1 MTGQQTLASVDQ
13 PQKSAVASRDPLES
27 SIWSY
32 LGFALSAA
40 LLLLVVGLGVVLVV
54 IPRATGATPLTVL
67 TSSME
72 PGLPPGTLVIVRPV
86 AAEALRLGDVV
97 TYQMESGDAR
107 VVTHRITSIASSS
120 DGSRSF
126 IVQGD
131 NNSAPDDDPVLAEQ
145 IQGRLW
151 YAVPYVGYVNNV
163 VNGANRA
170 WIIPVLT
177 IAVFGYAG
185 FMVAGGVLDHRRTH
199 SRTHS
204 RTRTRAADAGEP
216 GAVDA
221 TRVGR
226 G

>member
-1 MTGQQTLASVDQ
+1 MTGQQTLASVNR
-13 PQKSAVASRDPLES
+13 PQESAVASRAPLES

-32 LGFALSAA
+32 LGFALSAV

-107 VVTHRITSIASSS
+107 VVTHRIISIVSSS

-163 VNGANRA
+163 VNGASRA
-170 WIIPVLT
+170 WIIPVVT
-177 IAVFGYAG
+177 TAVFGYAG
-185 FMVAGGVLDHRRTH
+185 FMVAGGVLDHRRT
-199 SRTHS
+199 
-204 RTRTRAADAGEP
+204 RTRAADAGEP
-216 GAVDA
+216 GAADA

>member
-1 MTGQQTLASVDQ
+1 MTLQQTLSVPDRSET
-13 PQKSAVASRDPLES
+13 PSEG
-27 SIWSY
+27 SIWRY
-32 LGFALSAA
+32 LGFVLSGV
-40 LLLLVVGLGVVLVV
+40 LLLLVVGLGLALVV
-54 IPRATGATPLTVL
+54 IPKATGATPLTVL

-86 AAEALRLGDVV
+86 AADALRIGDVV
-97 TYQMESGDAR
+97 TYQMVSGDAT
-107 VVTHRITSIASSS
+107 VVTHRILSLISSS

-151 YAVPYVGYVNNV
+151 YAVPYVGYVNNL

-177 IAVFGYAG
+177 AALFGYAG
-185 FMVAGGVLDHRRTH
+185 FMVAGGVLDRR
-199 SRTHS
+199 RN
-204 RTRTRAADAGEP
+204 RKRAVDS
-216 GAVDA
+216 GAVDTA
-221 TRVGR
+221 APGFAAAP

>member
-13 PQKSAVASRDPLES
+13 PQESAVASRAPLES

-32 LGFALSAA
+32 LGFAVSAA
-40 LLLLVVGLGVVLVV
+40 LLLLVVGLAVVLVV

-107 VVTHRITSIASSS
+107 VVTHRIISIASSS

-151 YAVPYVGYVNNV
+151 YAVPYVGYVNNA

-185 FMVAGGVLDHRRTH
+185 FMVVGGVLDHRRT
-199 SRTHS
+199 
-204 RTRTRAADAGEP
+204 RTRAADADEP
-216 GAVDA
+216 GAADA